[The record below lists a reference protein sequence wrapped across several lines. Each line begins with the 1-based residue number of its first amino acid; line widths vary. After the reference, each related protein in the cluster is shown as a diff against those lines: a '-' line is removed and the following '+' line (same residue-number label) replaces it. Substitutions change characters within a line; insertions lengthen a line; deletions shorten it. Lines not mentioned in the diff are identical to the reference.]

1 MPKILTWYSQ
11 MKEVELIDNVK
22 TGAACR
28 KHREST
34 GHSLRDVAE
43 KMKISPS
50 YLSDLERGNRNWS
63 HALHDSFLIACIGD
77 QKGGDV

>member
-1 MPKILTWYSQ
+1 MPEILTWYSQ
-11 MKEVELIDNVK
+11 FKEVELIDNVK

-34 GHSLRDVAE
+34 GHSLRDVAR

-50 YLSDLERGNRNWS
+50 YLSDLEHGNRNWS
-63 HALHDSFLIACIGD
+63 HALHARFLTACIASR
-77 QKGGDV
+77 KEKV